1 MIALRNKEFML
12 LKIYKVEKLSNLII
26 FNIGLTRRKLMDL
39 YTKNLIEGIEEKEQH
54 ILKLEKSLKNS
65 SSESTLKTIMQLK
78 KDLEEMKAELA
89 LLQSK

>member
-1 MIALRNKEFML
+1 
-12 LKIYKVEKLSNLII
+12 
-26 FNIGLTRRKLMDL
+26 MDL